1 MYRFTLLGGR
11 LPHSLSPQ
19 IHRCLLRLSGQEGEY
34 TLTETGDQAPGGWM
48 PQLLELDGFNVT
60 IPHKEA
66 VIPFLK
72 GLDPTAEA
80 IGAVNTVY
88 RGIGYNTDLLGFT
101 SALEILGQ
109 PLARPESVYF
119 GSGRNRA
126 HDGCRRSF
134 CRLYGMPWRTRIQQG
149 AGRGL
154 MQQPFASGPKGRGG
168 ESMPDRTFGGRIRP
182 SVQRYSRGHVSSSG
196 RMPGNRCR
204 SFRGKGC
211 I

>member
-80 IGAVNTVY
+80 IGGCEY
-88 RGIGYNTDLLGFT
+88 RVSGNRIQYGSVGLYFCTGNLR
-101 SALEILGQ
+101 AA
-109 PLARPESVYF
+109 PARPESVYF